1 VAAALAHVA
10 EQRALKLEPE
20 AATAPVVERA
30 KSGRSRCVVCTTPI
44 AKDSL
49 RIGIERVV
57 ETPTFRG
64 RATVWLHPAC
74 RDGAPELEGVDLE
87 AALSR

>member
-1 VAAALAHVA
+1 VVCAAA
-10 EQRALKLEPE
+10 
-20 AATAPVVERA
+20 
-30 KSGRSRCVVCTTPI
+30 I

-49 RIGIERVV
+49 RIGIDRFI

-64 RATVWLHPAC
+64 RATVWLHPGC

-87 AALSR
+87 AALSQ